1 MSDGAGEIRKRI
13 LRLTKNVLVLA
24 FALVFLTLLRPEL
37 LTAIDFVAA
46 GFMVTGDVIVNII
59 ALLFIIYYGYFI
71 LIDVKYF
78 FDSVSARMGR
88 KETGELKSVTNDVAA
103 IIALILASALLTPAL
118 ASIQNIGAT
127 TAKIVNIILLAIGFF
142 IVYHLANQIY
152 HLIRK
157 RIEKFAQT
165 TRHHRAAQI
174 KKTKEE
180 EPSE

>member
-37 LTAIDFVAA
+37 VTAIDFVAA

-103 IIALILASALLTPAL
+103 IIYLAAET
-118 ASIQNIGAT
+118 G
-127 TAKIVNIILLAIGFF
+127 
-142 IVYHLANQIY
+142 
-152 HLIRK
+152 
-157 RIEKFAQT
+157 
-165 TRHHRAAQI
+165 
-174 KKTKEE
+174 
-180 EPSE
+180 